1 METMSLCAGFLLA
14 EYIWYCF
21 IYRAKSNLNYLSFVL
36 FYEETAQARCQFNLE
51 LCFSNNFTALIP
63 SVKQ

>member
-21 IYRAKSNLNYLSFVL
+21 IYRAKSNLFVISCSVFLFFAKYL
-36 FYEETAQARCQFNLE
+36 YELKRSKAQ
-51 LCFSNNFTALIP
+51 
-63 SVKQ
+63 